1 MLLALDTATN
11 AVTVAVLDEDAR
23 VLGART
29 VLDERRHTETLA
41 PAVRDAL
48 AEAGVAPAGLTE
60 IVVGV
65 GPGPF
70 TGLRVGVVTAR
81 TMAFALGIPV
91 HGVCSLDG
99 LAQRVVSEGGPEHFL
114 VATDARRREI
124 YWASYRR
131 MGERADREGEPQV
144 GRAADLPEQLR
155 TLPTVGRGADL
166 YADALTARWGAI
178 QDVDAADL
186 ARAGLAARAAGLPV
200 PPATPMYLRRPDA
213 QPRAARVP
221 AAP

>member
-11 AVTVAVLDEDAR
+11 AVTVAVLDGTAR
-23 VLGART
+23 LLGART

-48 AEAGVAPAGLTE
+48 AEAGVAPSDLTE

-81 TMAFALGIPV
+81 TMGFALGIPV
-91 HGVCSLDG
+91 HGICSLDG
-99 LAQRVVSEGGPEHFL
+99 LAQRVVDEAGPDRFL
-114 VATDARRREI
+114 VATDARRKEV
-124 YWASYRR
+124 YWATYRR
-131 MGERADREGEPQV
+131 AGERAEREGEPQV
-144 GRAADLPEQLR
+144 GRAADLLAEVR
-155 TLPTVGRGADL
+155 MLPSVGRGADL
-166 YADALTARWGAI
+166 YPDALTAPWGAI
-178 QDVDAADL
+178 RDVEAVAL
-186 ARAGLAARAAGLPV
+186 ARASLAARAAGDPM
-200 PPATPMYLRRPDA
+200 PAAEPMYLRRPDA